1 MNKKTLIILLILSL
15 SSCNKINALEENHKT
30 DTPKTTM
37 KLAISEGNLMEKNIN
52 FSQMQQI
59 PVNTLVSKYPPL
71 TDSTFILGKGDG
83 VISEFR
89 IGLRNTFTEKE
100 IENRDILIREVT
112 WSSNKD
118 ENLTIWYEK
127 KQDQWVLVDHF
138 IWHKDALF

>member
-1 MNKKTLIILLILSL
+1 MLLVILLSAY
-15 SSCNKINALEENHKT
+15 NKTKSLEESYKT
-30 DTPKTTM
+30 DTLNVNTEFIT
-37 KLAISEGNLMEKNIN
+37 EKNIN
-52 FSQMQQI
+52 LNHIQQI
-59 PVNTLVSKYPPL
+59 SVNTLVLKYPPL

-127 KQDQWVLVDHF
+127 KQHQWVLVDHV

>member
-1 MNKKTLIILLILSL
+1 MLLVILLSA
-15 SSCNKINALEENHKT
+15 CNKTKSLEASYKT
-30 DTPKTTM
+30 DTLNVNTEFIT
-37 KLAISEGNLMEKNIN
+37 EKNIN
-52 FSQMQQI
+52 LNQIQQI

-100 IENRDILIREVT
+100 IENRDIIIREVT

-127 KQDQWVLVDHF
+127 KQHQWVLVDHL
-138 IWHKDALF
+138 IWHKNALF

>member
-1 MNKKTLIILLILSL
+1 MLLVILLSA
-15 SSCNKINALEENHKT
+15 CNKTKSLEASYKT
-30 DTPKTTM
+30 DTLNVNTEFIT
-37 KLAISEGNLMEKNIN
+37 EKNIN
-52 FSQMQQI
+52 LNQIQQI

-127 KQDQWVLVDHF
+127 KQHQWVLVDHL
-138 IWHKDALF
+138 IWHKNALF

>member
-1 MNKKTLIILLILSL
+1 MNLFKINKNFVAMLLVILLSA
-15 SSCNKINALEENHKT
+15 CNKTKSLEESYKT
-30 DTPKTTM
+30 DTLNVNTEFIT
-37 KLAISEGNLMEKNIN
+37 EKNIN
-52 FSQMQQI
+52 LNQIQQI

-127 KQDQWVLVDHF
+127 KQHQWVLVDHL
-138 IWHKDALF
+138 IWHKNALF

>member
-1 MNKKTLIILLILSL
+1 MNLFKTNKNFVAMLLVLLLSA
-15 SSCNKINALEENHKT
+15 CNKTKSLEESYKT
-30 DTPKTTM
+30 DTLNINTEFIT
-37 KLAISEGNLMEKNIN
+37 EKNIN
-52 FSQMQQI
+52 LNQIQQI

>member
-1 MNKKTLIILLILSL
+1 MLLVILLSA
-15 SSCNKINALEENHKT
+15 CNKTKSLEESYKT
-30 DTPKTTM
+30 DTLNVNTEFIT
-37 KLAISEGNLMEKNIN
+37 EKNIN
-52 FSQMQQI
+52 LNQIQQI

-100 IENRDILIREVT
+100 IENRDIIIREVT
-112 WSSNKD
+112 WSCNQD

-127 KQDQWVLVDHF
+127 KQDQWVLVDHV
-138 IWHKDALF
+138 IWYKDALF

>member
-1 MNKKTLIILLILSL
+1 MNLFKTNKNFVAMLLVILLSA
-15 SSCNKINALEENHKT
+15 CNKTKSLEESYKT
-30 DTPKTTM
+30 DTLNVNTEFIT
-37 KLAISEGNLMEKNIN
+37 EKNIN
-52 FSQMQQI
+52 LNQIQQI

-138 IWHKDALF
+138 IWHKDTLF

>member
-1 MNKKTLIILLILSL
+1 MLLVLLLSA
-15 SSCNKINALEENHKT
+15 CNKTKSLEESYKT
-30 DTPKTTM
+30 DTLNVNTEFIT
-37 KLAISEGNLMEKNIN
+37 EKNIN
-52 FSQMQQI
+52 LNQIQQI

-127 KQDQWVLVDHF
+127 KQHQWVLVDHL

>member
-1 MNKKTLIILLILSL
+1 M
-15 SSCNKINALEENHKT
+15 
-30 DTPKTTM
+30 
-37 KLAISEGNLMEKNIN
+37 
-52 FSQMQQI
+52 
-59 PVNTLVSKYPPL
+59 
-71 TDSTFILGKGDG
+71 
-83 VISEFR
+83 ISEFR

>member
-1 MNKKTLIILLILSL
+1 MNLFKTNKNFVAMLLVILLSA
-15 SSCNKINALEENHKT
+15 CNKTKSLEESYKT
-30 DTPKTTM
+30 DTLNVNTEFIT
-37 KLAISEGNLMEKNIN
+37 EKNIN
-52 FSQMQQI
+52 INQIQQI

-89 IGLRNTFTEKE
+89 ISLRNTFTEKE
-100 IENRDILIREVT
+100 IENRDIIIREVT
-112 WSSNKD
+112 WSCNQD

>member
-1 MNKKTLIILLILSL
+1 MLLVILLSA
-15 SSCNKINALEENHKT
+15 CNKTKSLEASYKT
-30 DTPKTTM
+30 DTLNVNTEFIT
-37 KLAISEGNLMEKNIN
+37 EKNIN
-52 FSQMQQI
+52 LNQIQQI

-100 IENRDILIREVT
+100 IENRDIIIREVT

>member
-127 KQDQWVLVDHF
+127 KQHQWVLVDHL
-138 IWHKDALF
+138 IWHKNALF

>member
-1 MNKKTLIILLILSL
+1 MNLFKINKNFVAMLLVILLSA
-15 SSCNKINALEENHKT
+15 CNKTKSLEASYKT
-30 DTPKTTM
+30 DTLNVNTEFIT
-37 KLAISEGNLMEKNIN
+37 EKNIN
-52 FSQMQQI
+52 LNQIQQI

-83 VISEFR
+83 LISEFR
-89 IGLRNTFTEKE
+89 INLRNTFTEKE
-100 IENRDILIREVT
+100 IENRDIIIREVT

-127 KQDQWVLVDHF
+127 KQHQWILVDHL

>member
-1 MNKKTLIILLILSL
+1 MNLFKTYKNFVAMLLVILLSA
-15 SSCNKINALEENHKT
+15 CNKTKSLEESYKT
-30 DTPKTTM
+30 DTLNVNTEFIT
-37 KLAISEGNLMEKNIN
+37 EKNMNLNHI
-52 FSQMQQI
+52 QQI

-127 KQDQWVLVDHF
+127 KQHQWVLVDHL
-138 IWHKDALF
+138 IWHKNALF

>member
-1 MNKKTLIILLILSL
+1 MNLFKINKNFVAMLLVILLSA
-15 SSCNKINALEENHKT
+15 CNKTKSLEASYKT
-30 DTPKTTM
+30 DTLNVNTEFIT
-37 KLAISEGNLMEKNIN
+37 EKNIN
-52 FSQMQQI
+52 LNQIQQI

-100 IENRDILIREVT
+100 IENRDIIIREVT

-127 KQDQWVLVDHF
+127 KQDQWVLVDHA

>member
-1 MNKKTLIILLILSL
+1 MNLFKTNKNFVAMLLVILLSA
-15 SSCNKINALEENHKT
+15 CNKTKSLEESYKT
-30 DTPKTTM
+30 DTLNVNTEFIT
-37 KLAISEGNLMEKNIN
+37 EKNIN
-52 FSQMQQI
+52 INQIQQI

>member
-1 MNKKTLIILLILSL
+1 MNLFKTNKNFVAMLLVISL
-15 SSCNKINALEENHKT
+15 SACNKTKSLEESYKT
-30 DTPKTTM
+30 NTLNVNTEFIT
-37 KLAISEGNLMEKNIN
+37 EKNIN
-52 FSQMQQI
+52 LNQIQQI

-127 KQDQWVLVDHF
+127 KQHQWVLVDHL

>member
-1 MNKKTLIILLILSL
+1 MLLVILLSA
-15 SSCNKINALEENHKT
+15 CNKTKSLEESYKT
-30 DTPKTTM
+30 DTLNVNTEFIT
-37 KLAISEGNLMEKNIN
+37 EKNIN
-52 FSQMQQI
+52 INQIQQI

-89 IGLRNTFTEKE
+89 ISLRNTFTEKE

-127 KQDQWVLVDHF
+127 KQHQWVLVDHL
-138 IWHKDALF
+138 IWHKNALF

>member
-1 MNKKTLIILLILSL
+1 MNLFKTNKNFVAMLLVILLSA
-15 SSCNKINALEENHKT
+15 CNKTKSLEESYKT
-30 DTPKTTM
+30 DTLNVNTEFIT
-37 KLAISEGNLMEKNIN
+37 EKNIN
-52 FSQMQQI
+52 LNQIQQI

-127 KQDQWVLVDHF
+127 KQHQWVLVDHF
-138 IWHKDALF
+138 IWHKDTLF

>member
-1 MNKKTLIILLILSL
+1 MLLVILLSA
-15 SSCNKINALEENHKT
+15 CNKTKSLEESYKT
-30 DTPKTTM
+30 DTLNVNTEFIT
-37 KLAISEGNLMEKNIN
+37 EKNIN
-52 FSQMQQI
+52 INQIQQI

-89 IGLRNTFTEKE
+89 ISLRNTFTEKE

-112 WSSNKD
+112 WSCNQD

-127 KQDQWVLVDHF
+127 KQHQWVLVDHL

>member
-1 MNKKTLIILLILSL
+1 MLLVILLSA
-15 SSCNKINALEENHKT
+15 CNKTKSLEESYKT
-30 DTPKTTM
+30 DTLNVNTEFIT
-37 KLAISEGNLMEKNIN
+37 EKNIN
-52 FSQMQQI
+52 LNQIQQI

-127 KQDQWVLVDHF
+127 KQHQWVLVDHL

>member
-1 MNKKTLIILLILSL
+1 MLLVILLSA
-15 SSCNKINALEENHKT
+15 CNKTKSLEASYKT
-30 DTPKTTM
+30 DTLNVNTEFIT
-37 KLAISEGNLMEKNIN
+37 EKNIN
-52 FSQMQQI
+52 LNQIQQI

-83 VISEFR
+83 LISEFR
-89 IGLRNTFTEKE
+89 INLRNTFTEKE
-100 IENRDILIREVT
+100 IENRDIIIREVT

-127 KQDQWVLVDHF
+127 KQHQWILVDHL

>member
-1 MNKKTLIILLILSL
+1 M
-15 SSCNKINALEENHKT
+15 EESYKT
-30 DTPKTTM
+30 DTLNVNTEFIT
-37 KLAISEGNLMEKNIN
+37 EKNIN
-52 FSQMQQI
+52 LNQIQQI

-127 KQDQWVLVDHF
+127 KQHQWVLVDHF

>member
-1 MNKKTLIILLILSL
+1 MNLFKINKNFVAMLLVILLSA
-15 SSCNKINALEENHKT
+15 CNKTKSLEASYKT
-30 DTPKTTM
+30 DTLNVNTEFIT
-37 KLAISEGNLMEKNIN
+37 EKNIN
-52 FSQMQQI
+52 LNQIQQI

-100 IENRDILIREVT
+100 IEDRDILIREVT

-127 KQDQWVLVDHF
+127 KQHQWVLVDHL
-138 IWHKDALF
+138 IWHKNALF

>member
-1 MNKKTLIILLILSL
+1 MNLFKINKNFVAMLLVILLSA
-15 SSCNKINALEENHKT
+15 CNKTKSLEESYKT
-30 DTPKTTM
+30 DTLNVNTEFIT
-37 KLAISEGNLMEKNIN
+37 EKNIN
-52 FSQMQQI
+52 LNQIQQI

-127 KQDQWVLVDHF
+127 KQDQWVLVDHA

>member
-1 MNKKTLIILLILSL
+1 MNLFKTNKNFVAMLLVILLSAY
-15 SSCNKINALEENHKT
+15 NKTKSLEESYKT
-30 DTPKTTM
+30 DTLNVNTEFIT
-37 KLAISEGNLMEKNIN
+37 EKNIN
-52 FSQMQQI
+52 LNHIQQI
-59 PVNTLVSKYPPL
+59 SVNTLVLKYPPL

-127 KQDQWVLVDHF
+127 KQHQWVLVDHV

>member
-1 MNKKTLIILLILSL
+1 MNLFKTNKNFVAMLLVILLSA
-15 SSCNKINALEENHKT
+15 CNKTKSLEESYKT
-30 DTPKTTM
+30 DTLNVNTEFIT
-37 KLAISEGNLMEKNIN
+37 EKNIN
-52 FSQMQQI
+52 LNQIQQI

-127 KQDQWVLVDHF
+127 KQHQWVLVDHL

>member
-1 MNKKTLIILLILSL
+1 MNLFKTNKNFVAMLLVILLSA
-15 SSCNKINALEENHKT
+15 CNKTKSLEESYKT
-30 DTPKTTM
+30 DTLNVNTEFIT
-37 KLAISEGNLMEKNIN
+37 EKNIN
-52 FSQMQQI
+52 INQIQQI

-89 IGLRNTFTEKE
+89 ISLRNTFTEKE

-112 WSSNKD
+112 WSCNQD

-127 KQDQWVLVDHF
+127 KQDQWVLVDHV
-138 IWHKDALF
+138 IWYKDTLF